1 MQKVPLMSE
10 SFSRRMRAYE
20 KTFLSQARTDQ
31 PCILRLDG
39 RAFHRFTQGLPDP
52 FDARLAQ
59 LMQATTAYL
68 VEITHAVC
76 GYTQSDEISLVLWAR
91 KPGEQLY
98 FGGKIH
104 KLISVTAAE
113 ATLYFHQAKQ
123 TLDLPEKQ
131 LHYPVHFDCRF
142 LQVPTATEAVNYL
155 RWREQE
161 AQRNSVAQL
170 ARQHFDRKSL
180 LHKNTAELKNL
191 LRQHRTPWETLSEH
205 AQRGTFFQTQITE
218 VSFEPTQT
226 SLPPKHHGHTQ
237 KSYFRRQVQ
246 ALDIKD
252 LQHLE
257 DPESFFFS

>member
-1 MQKVPLMSE
+1 MSDALAQ
-10 SFSRRMRAYE
+10 RMRAYE
-20 KTFLSQARTDQ
+20 KTFLAKASTDQ

-39 RAFHRFTQGLPDP
+39 RAFHRFTRELPDP

-59 LMQATTAYL
+59 LMHATTAYL

-91 KPGEQLY
+91 KPGEELY

-123 TLDLPEKQ
+123 TLDLPEQ
-131 LHYPVHFDCRF
+131 QQQYPVHFDCRF
-142 LQVPTATEAVNYL
+142 LQVPTPTAAIDYL

-180 LHKNTAELKNL
+180 LHKNTEALKSL
-191 LRQHRTPWETLSEH
+191 LRQHRIHWEALPAH
-205 AQRGTFFQTQITE
+205 AQRGTFFQTQRVE
-218 VSFEPTQT
+218 VPFNATGT
-226 SLPPKHHGHTQ
+226 ALPPKHQGHTQ
-237 KSYFRRQVQ
+237 KSYFRKQVQ
-246 ALDIKD
+246 ALDLAGLHD
-252 LQHLE
+252 LA
-257 DPESFFFS
+257 DPEQFFFS